1 MSRQQKVKVAPVKK
15 VMPKMNLISYEEY
28 SETIARLNNI
38 QNAADAAIKSIN
50 NLKALIATTFR

>member
-1 MSRQQKVKVAPVKK
+1 MSKQQKVKVAPVKK

-28 SETIARLNNI
+28 RETIARLNNI

-50 NLKALIATTFR
+50 NLKALISETF

>member
-1 MSRQQKVKVAPVKK
+1 MSKQQKVKVAPVKK

-28 SETIARLNNI
+28 RETIARLNNI

-50 NLKALIATTFR
+50 NLKALIAETF

>member
-1 MSRQQKVKVAPVKK
+1 MSKQQKVKVAPVKK
-15 VMPKMNLISYEEY
+15 AMPKMNLISYEEY

-50 NLKALIATTFR
+50 NLKALIAETF

>member
-50 NLKALIATTFR
+50 NLKALIATTF

>member
-28 SETIARLNNI
+28 NETIARLNNI

-50 NLKALIATTFR
+50 ELKALIATIF

>member
-1 MSRQQKVKVAPVKK
+1 MSRQQKVKVEPVKK

-28 SETIARLNNI
+28 TETIARLNNI

-50 NLKALIATTFR
+50 ELKALIATTF

>member
-1 MSRQQKVKVAPVKK
+1 MSKQQKVKVAPVKK

-28 SETIARLNNI
+28 TETIARLNNI

-50 NLKALIATTFR
+50 NLKALIATTF

>member
-1 MSRQQKVKVAPVKK
+1 MSRQQKVKVSPVKK

-50 NLKALIATTFR
+50 ELKALIATTF

>member
-1 MSRQQKVKVAPVKK
+1 MSKQQKVKVAPVKK

-50 NLKALIATTFR
+50 NLKALIATTF